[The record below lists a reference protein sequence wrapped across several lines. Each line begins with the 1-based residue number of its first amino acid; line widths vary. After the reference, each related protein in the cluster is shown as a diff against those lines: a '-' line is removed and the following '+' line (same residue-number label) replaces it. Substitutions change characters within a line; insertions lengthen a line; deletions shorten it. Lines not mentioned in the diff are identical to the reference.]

1 MSLAPFYAAPWL
13 VKAHILSAL
22 VVATLSAFQFWILRK
37 GSAAHKLSGYI
48 WLTAMVGVAGT
59 SFWIPSHFHFSIAGF
74 GLIHA
79 LSVAALFSVAAAIRF
94 ARQGRIE
101 AHRKT
106 LTYLAISFWI
116 AGLFTLLPPR
126 ILGRIVF
133 G

>member
-1 MSLAPFYAAPWL
+1 
-13 VKAHILSAL
+13 
-22 VVATLSAFQFWILRK
+22 
-37 GSAAHKLSGYI
+37 
-48 WLTAMVGVAGT
+48 MVGVAGT
-59 SFWIPSHFHFSIAGF
+59 SFWIPSHFRFSIAGF
-74 GLIHA
+74 GLIHG
-79 LSVAALFSVAAAIRF
+79 LSVVTLFSVVAAIRF

-116 AGLFTLLPPR
+116 AGIFTLLPPR